1 MTSAR
6 RAMAMAMAMLVLAG
20 AAAAEQAP
28 ATAASLV
35 QASAPQGR
43 PASPVLRRMVRDTTY
58 LCVTCHAENRDAFV
72 QGVHAERGIRCHDC
86 HGGNPRAD
94 TLPAAH
100 AGRFVGKPTKVQTV
114 TLCASCHADPNRMR
128 PFGLP
133 SGEMAEFTTSRH
145 GRLLLQGRDNNAP
158 SCIDC
163 HDAHLIRRPDDA
175 RSDVYPT
182 NIPATCGRC
191 HSDAALMAPYNI
203 PTDQVERFER
213 SAHGTALLEQKNFA
227 APACIG
233 CHGSHSALPPSVT
246 EVSTICGRC
255 HVSEAEAFDT
265 GPHGL
270 AAVSGRLEGCLGC
283 HTNHDTEE
291 VPANR
296 IAATCTKCHAEGT
309 SAHALGVEMQ
319 QFIVQAEEDLK
330 RADEVLDELTLVGR
344 RTGDAR
350 FRYQTALTAFHQ
362 VGHVQ
367 HNLDIGQLEELSRRV
382 RSISNDITAMMES
395 HQERRWEHRLF
406 LVVVWFLALSAVY
419 LSWVALRRL
428 GTSEPDA

>member
-1 MTSAR
+1 MINARVAMMLALVAGPVAPQTPASA
-6 RAMAMAMAMLVLAG
+6 AT
-20 AAAAEQAP
+20 AAAATAQQRRPP
-28 ATAASLV
+28 A
-35 QASAPQGR
+35 
-43 PASPVLRRMVRDTTY
+43 PVLRRATRDTSY

-100 AGRFVGKPTKVQTV
+100 AGRFVGKPTKSGTV

-133 SGEMAEFTTSRH
+133 SGEMAEFATSRH
-145 GRLLLQGRDNNAP
+145 GRLLLQGGDNNAP

-182 NIPATCGRC
+182 NISATCSRC
-191 HSDAALMAPYNI
+191 HSDRALMAPYGI
-203 PTDQVERFER
+203 PTDQLERFEK
-213 SAHGTALLEQKNFA
+213 STHGRALLEQKDFA
-227 APACIG
+227 APSCIG

-246 EVSTICGRC
+246 EVSTVCGLC
-255 HVSEAEAFDT
+255 HVSAAEAFDA

-270 AAVSGRLEGCLGC
+270 AAVSGKLEGCLGC
-283 HTNHDTEE
+283 HANHDTERI
-291 VPANR
+291 PADR
-296 IAATCTKCHAEGT
+296 LAATCTKCHAEGT

-319 QFIVQAEEDLK
+319 QFLLQAEADMEA
-330 RADEVLDELTLVGR
+330 ADETLTELSLAGR
-344 RTGDAR
+344 QTGDAR

-362 VGHVQ
+362 AAQAQ
-367 HNLDIGQLEELSRRV
+367 HNLDLQQLEELTRRV
-382 RSISNDITAMMES
+382 RSISRDLGAMKETYE
-395 HQERRWEHRLF
+395 ERRWERRLF
-406 LVVVWFLALSAVY
+406 LGVVWFLALSAIY
-419 LSWVALRRL
+419 LSRAALRRL
-428 GTSEPDA
+428 ETAGTDA